1 MKPLSRILFA
11 AIAINLSMITLIEA
25 QTKLI
30 PLKDFFRN
38 PEKARYQISPDGNWI
53 SFMSPYENR
62 MNINVQKMGSTEVKR
77 ITSETARDIAGYF
90 WKGNS
95 HILYVKD
102 FGGDENF
109 HLFRA
114 SIDGKETT
122 DLTPFEKV
130 RVDIVDDLEDFDDEV
145 LISMNK
151 RNPEVFDVYH
161 LQIST
166 GKLDMVAE
174 NPGNISGWVTD
185 HNGKIRAATT
195 TDGVNTSLLY
205 RETEADSF
213 KTVLTTSYKETLAPL
228 FFTFDNRQIYAS
240 SNLGR
245 DKQAIV
251 RFDIEKGKEL
261 EIIFEHPEVD
271 VDGLNYS
278 HLRKVLTT
286 VTYQRA
292 KPERVFMDDITK
304 MIYARLEK
312 ELEGYHFVITSMN
325 KKEDKFLVRTYSD
338 RSLGA
343 YYFYDLAADKLT
355 KLNDFSP
362 WLNEN
367 DLCEMTPISYTTRDG
382 ETVNGYLT
390 LPKGKPAKNLPVVI
404 NPHGGP
410 WARDSWGF
418 NPEVQFL
425 ANRGYAVLQMNFRGS
440 TGYGRRWWELSFRQ
454 WGKTMQDDI
463 TDGVNW
469 LIKEGIANPKKIAI
483 YGGSYGGYATLAGIT
498 FTPDLYACAVDYV
511 GVSNLF
517 TFMQTIPPYWKQYLQ
532 MMHDMVGYPDKDSL
546 MLRAA
551 SPVFHVDKIKCP
563 LFIAQGAKDPRVN
576 KNESDQVVEALKKRG
591 IDVEYMVKDNEG
603 HGFHNEENRFEF
615 YGAMEKFLAKH
626 LNGNAQPSR

>member
-1 MKPLSRILFA
+1 MKPFTKISIAFL
-11 AIAINLSMITLIEA
+11 AINLFMMTLTEA

-30 PLKDFFRN
+30 PVKDFFRN

-62 MNINVQKMGSTEVKR
+62 MNVFVQKIDSKEAKR
-77 ITSETARDIAGYF
+77 ITSETARDIGGYF

-95 HILYVKD
+95 HILYIKD

-130 RVDIVDDLEDFDDEV
+130 RVNIVDDLEDFDDEV
-145 LISMNK
+145 LIGLNK

-185 HNGKIRAATT
+185 HNGKIRVATT
-195 TDGVNTSLLY
+195 SDGVNTSLLY

-213 KTVLTTSYKETLAPL
+213 QTVLTTSYKETIAPL
-228 FFTFDNRQIYAS
+228 FFTFDNRHIYAS

-261 EIIFEHPEVD
+261 EIVFEHPEVD

-278 HLRKVLTT
+278 HLRKVLTM
-286 VTYQRA
+286 VTYERA
-292 KPERVFMDDITK
+292 KPDRIFLDDITK

-325 KKEDKFLVRTYSD
+325 KREDKFLVRTYSD

-343 YYFYDLAADKLT
+343 YYFYDLTADKLT

-367 DLCEMTPISYTTRDG
+367 DLSEMTPISYTTRDG
-382 ETVNGYLT
+382 ETVFGYLT
-390 LPKGKPAKNLPVVI
+390 LPKGKPAKNIPVVI

-440 TGYGRRWWELSFRQ
+440 TGYGRRWWELSFKQ

-517 TFMQTIPPYWKQYLQ
+517 TFMQTIPPYWKPYLQ
-532 MMHDMVGYPDKDSL
+532 MMQDMVGYPDKDSL

-576 KNESDQVVEALKKRG
+576 KNESDQVVAALKKRG
-591 IDVEYMVKDNEG
+591 IEVEYMVKDNEG
-603 HGFHNEENRFEF
+603 HGFHNEENRFAF
-615 YGAMEKFLAKH
+615 YEAMEKFLAKY
-626 LNGNAQPSR
+626 LN